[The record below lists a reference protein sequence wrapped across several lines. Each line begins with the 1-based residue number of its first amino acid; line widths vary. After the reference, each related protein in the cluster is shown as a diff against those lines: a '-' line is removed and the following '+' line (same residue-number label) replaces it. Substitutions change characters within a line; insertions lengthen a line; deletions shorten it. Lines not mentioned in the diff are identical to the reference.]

1 MKKTLAL
8 KELALFAFSVA
19 INEGVET
26 EGKDV
31 AILGVADVSTL
42 GVAVVPTVEMTDVS
56 TLGVAVVPTVEMTDV
71 STLEMVG
78 TLVVAET
85 CEDSSLELVK

>member
-26 EGKDV
+26 DGRDV
-31 AILGVADVSTL
+31 AKLGVVDVSTL
-42 GVAVVPTVEMTDVS
+42 EVAVVPT
-56 TLGVAVVPTVEMTDV
+56 LGVADALVTVETY
-71 STLEMVG
+71 
-78 TLVVAET
+78 
-85 CEDSSLELVK
+85 EDSSLELVK

>member
-56 TLGVAVVPTVEMTDV
+56 TLG
-71 STLEMVG
+71 MVDA
-78 TLVVAET
+78 LAVAET
-85 CEDSSLELVK
+85 CKDSSLELVK